1 MREWMGRIITPGD
14 QFSNMLHSSTVE
26 QSWSNKMFLFRMVFL
41 AGLLVVS
48 GQVREREIIDLRE
61 ENHLPFSAQTTRS
74 IDVQL
79 SGTFHLI
86 GDQLALERGGDTFQL
101 TIICYRHSSIITE
114 HQTARER
121 VNVIMSLI
129 LIPEL

>member
-1 MREWMGRIITPGD
+1 
-14 QFSNMLHSSTVE
+14 
-26 QSWSNKMFLFRMVFL
+26 MFLFRMVFL

-61 ENHLPFSAQTTRS
+61 QLHLPFSAQTTRS
-74 IDVQL
+74 IDVQF

-101 TIICYRHSSIITE
+101 TIICYPHSSIITA

-121 VNVIMSLI
+121 VKVIILSLI